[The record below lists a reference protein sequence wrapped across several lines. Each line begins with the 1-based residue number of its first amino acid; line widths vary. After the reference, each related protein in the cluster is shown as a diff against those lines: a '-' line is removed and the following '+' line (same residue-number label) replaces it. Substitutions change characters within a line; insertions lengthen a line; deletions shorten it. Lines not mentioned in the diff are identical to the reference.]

1 MGKAPK
7 WGEKQG
13 KVLIQL
19 ADKVNVR
26 GGYSRNIKL
35 IVTLSAEAWFD
46 VCLYLL
52 GFILS
57 YGILAQ

>member
-1 MGKAPK
+1 VKNK
-7 WGEKQG
+7 E

-26 GGYSRNIKL
+26 GEYSRNIKL

-52 GFILS
+52 GFTLS
-57 YGILAQ
+57 YGMLAQ